1 MKPTF
6 KPKTKLGKLSIAL
19 IVLIPALFFIGMHS
33 VVFYGPSGKT
43 ILQDI
48 ILRPAVSLPMLTGF
62 LFGILAF
69 LFGIIAL
76 IKKKDLSVLVFISTF
91 IGFLFI
97 LFLLG
102 EVLFPH

>member
-1 MKPTF
+1 MKLNI
-6 KPKTKLGKLSIAL
+6 KPKTRLGKVSIAL
-19 IVLIPALFFIGMHS
+19 IVLMPLLFFIGIHS
-33 VVFYGPSGKT
+33 VVFYNGSGKT